1 MPFFGNILSPNIQRK
16 EKSHEKIKRSNVD
29 EGRSMTVSIE
39 EQLKYAAATVRLS
52 APHKEHRE
60 PSSVFCNK
68 NYGCGCNYSI
78 FVGYF
83 AVTPL
88 S

>member
-39 EQLKYAAATVRLS
+39 EQLKYAAATVIGIAR
-52 APHKEHRE
+52 
-60 PSSVFCNK
+60 
-68 NYGCGCNYSI
+68 
-78 FVGYF
+78 
-83 AVTPL
+83 
-88 S
+88 